1 MNYLL
6 YNSCLFDSGVA
17 DLRDDA
23 IKCYYVIIIDWMARV
38 PFITVGK
45 GLLIPNMIT
54 QLEIY
59 DFVDLV
65 RILISRAPEADDI
78 SW

>member
-1 MNYLL
+1 
-6 YNSCLFDSGVA
+6 
-17 DLRDDA
+17 
-23 IKCYYVIIIDWMARV
+23 MARG

-65 RILISRAPEADDI
+65 RIQISRAPEADDI
-78 SW
+78 S